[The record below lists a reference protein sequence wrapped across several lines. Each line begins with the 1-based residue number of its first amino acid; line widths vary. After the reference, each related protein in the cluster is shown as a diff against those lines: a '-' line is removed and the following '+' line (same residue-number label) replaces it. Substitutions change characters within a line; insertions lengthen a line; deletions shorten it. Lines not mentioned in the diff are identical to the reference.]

1 MPLATIAIVEDED
14 MIASALV
21 LRLEREGFRVERA
34 ADGPSGVELCLR
46 TDPDLVVLDLMLPGF
61 DGLEVCRRIQE
72 HKPVPVIML
81 TARDSETDILVGL
94 GVGADDYVTKP
105 FSARELVARIH
116 ALLRRVHRT
125 ASDADVA
132 RVTWRDIIIDVPARR
147 VTSGGRELH
156 LTATEFDLLTCLAA
170 QPDKVFTRDQLLNEV
185 WGYGGGLGTR
195 TVDSHVRSLRRKLGP
210 TVVRTVHGVGYS
222 IGART

>member
-1 MPLATIAIVEDED
+1 MPPATIAIVEDED
-14 MIASALV
+14 TIASALA

-46 TDPDLVVLDLMLPGF
+46 TNPDLVVLDLMLPGF

-72 HKPVPVIML
+72 HNPIPVIML
-81 TARDSETDILVGL
+81 TARDSETDVLVGL

-125 ASDADVA
+125 ASNGDVT
-132 RVTWRDIIIDVPARR
+132 RVTWRDIVVDVPSRR
-147 VTSGGRELH
+147 VTRAGRELH
-156 LTATEFDLLTCLAA
+156 LTATEFDLLTFLAA
-170 QPDKVFTRDQLLNEV
+170 QPDKVFTRDQLLTKV

-210 TVVRTVHGVGYS
+210 TIVRTVHGVGYS
-222 IGART
+222 MGART